1 MWNTIIK
8 IIDIDKMMIYH
19 YNVNKLII
27 IPNIILT
34 TKTMEVRGGGGHACK
49 EKLESQS
56 EDAEVKLEKLL
67 KIALLLLLLVV
78 LTLFVLR
85 LMLILLVL
93 LIPLIL
99 FLYSYCSLKYLTL

>member
-1 MWNTIIK
+1 MPSGGSPIRVDTCARITSLAVEGEMSPSC
-8 IIDIDKMMIYH
+8 DCGSCESPDYTVCH
-19 YNVNKLII
+19 TL
-27 IPNIILT
+27 
-34 TKTMEVRGGGGHACK
+34 RGHRPFT
-49 EKLESQS
+49 LEEHRQ
-56 EDAEVKLEKLL
+56 KLL